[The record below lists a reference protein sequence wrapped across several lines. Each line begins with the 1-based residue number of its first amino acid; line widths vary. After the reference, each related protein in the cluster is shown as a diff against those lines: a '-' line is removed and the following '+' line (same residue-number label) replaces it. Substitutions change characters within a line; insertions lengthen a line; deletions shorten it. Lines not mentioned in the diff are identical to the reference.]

1 MSIVMKNIVVVVAV
15 VCSMHV
21 SVSAQSVD
29 WIVRLPRMPIGWQ
42 VGTSRVV
49 EDVVRQRLFTLGWK
63 RGTTLMSEDGGR
75 TWSGEYSIY
84 TDVVGKNANLIV
96 LADGTYLY
104 HGQTPFNQR
113 VAVVSSDGGETWRK
127 LTEDPRVLKEGI
139 HNGIVEFIEP
149 HYITAFDS
157 SANSGGTSKLLSP
170 DLGVTWR
177 PFPKQ
182 PLDPGVVSYVWHQAA
197 PYIIYWSGRTH
208 WYRCDV
214 RTDTAWTE
222 TSIPAELEH
231 AVEVGSSVVGSLNGR
246 LAYMEHYDSSVTT
259 TELNVITAVDVAD
272 STAFVF
278 DGSGCT
284 YEIQPRT
291 GALRRLSCVQTS
303 SAGQQLGLDL
313 ASRYGDRLLA
323 VWKDTADVWIMVE
336 FDLEAGTSTI
346 NRARYRRS
354 PVLYNNTSPLT
365 YLGEKGLFMITDQPP
380 KFREVVR
387 TLDLGSTW
395 ILSDSIDVKDLEP
408 AFLPMSS
415 AVQTETGPLLLQSGF
430 DHLLRKEDG
439 QWKERMQYVT
449 TGHERVVERK
459 PTLFADEGDV
469 LVPGEMLLKLDQG
482 SCEFVD
488 TVLPRRAMFMR
499 RLTDGMLAA
508 GNDSLWLSFTNKR
521 EWIYVTAG
529 LTEVQP
535 TQRGKVSDVARLS
548 NDDLLCAIRGVD
560 LVDSTGVRTIVKR
573 GGITKSTDDGDT
585 WKWTDS
591 LPEGMTHVTTLL
603 TLRSGTVLAHS
614 ARVVNDPVSPIVESA
629 ALLRSD
635 NNGTQWNIVARDFRS
650 NIPYPDMEPNI
661 VEVANGAI
669 VATMYSGNV
678 VVSFDDGKSWDVV
691 DVPELGTTQV
701 NNITLRGDGTLL
713 VSTNLGVGI
722 LRIPNVTSVD
732 EHRPTSTTNQI
743 AVDGV
748 LHYQW
753 KGAPATL
760 TIRDLN
766 GSTYAVYAANPG
778 DNRFD
783 VTDLAPGVYSITCI
797 AEQSN
802 ERSLFMKP

>member
-1 MSIVMKNIVVVVAV
+1 MSTWMKNIVVVVAV
-15 VCSMHV
+15 VCSMYGNV
-21 SVSAQSVD
+21 VAQSVD

-49 EDVVRQRLFTLGWK
+49 EDVVRDRIFTLGWK

-157 SANSGGTSKLLSP
+157 SANSGGTSKLLSA
-170 DLGVTWR
+170 DLGRTWR
-177 PFPKQ
+177 PFPVQ
-182 PLDPGVVSYVWHQAA
+182 PLDTGVDSYVWHQAA
-197 PYIIYWSGRTH
+197 PYIIYWSGKTY

-214 RTDTAWTE
+214 RTDTVWVKTA
-222 TSIPAELEH
+222 IPVGLKNP
-231 AVEVGSSVVGSLNGR
+231 VEVGSAVVGSLNGQ
-246 LAYMEHYDSSVTT
+246 LAYTAHHDSSVTE
-259 TELNVITAVDVAD
+259 TEHSTLSVVATSD
-272 STAFVF
+272 STAYVF
-278 DGSGCT
+278 DSAGCT
-284 YEIQPRT
+284 YDIQPRT
-291 GALRRLSCVQTS
+291 GSIRRLSCVNGS
-303 SAGQQLGLDL
+303 STGKRLALDL
-313 ASRYGDRLLA
+313 ASKYGNRALA
-323 VWKDTADVWIMVE
+323 VWKDAADTWIMEE
-336 FDLEAGTSTI
+336 FDLERGTSTI
-346 NRARYRRS
+346 NTARYRRS

-408 AFLPMSS
+408 AYLPMSS
-415 AVQTETGPLLLQSGF
+415 AVETENGSLLLQSGF
-430 DHLLRKEDG
+430 DHLLRKENE
-439 QWKERMQYVT
+439 QWKERMQYLT
-449 TGHERVVERK
+449 TGHEHVVERK
-459 PTLFADEGDV
+459 PTLFVDEDDV
-469 LVPGEMLLKLDQG
+469 LVPGAMLMKLDPAT
-482 SCEFVD
+482 CAFVD
-488 TVLPRRAMFMR
+488 TVLPRRATFMR
-499 RLTDGMLAA
+499 RLSDDMLAA

-521 EWIYVTAG
+521 EWIYVPAG
-529 LTEVQP
+529 LTEVRP
-535 TQRGKVSDVARLS
+535 SQRGKVSDVARLL
-548 NDDLLCAIRGVD
+548 NGDLLCAIRGVD
-560 LVDSTGVRTIVKR
+560 TVDPAGVRGMLKR

-585 WKWTDS
+585 WRWTDS

-603 TLRSGTVLAHS
+603 TLTSGTVLAHC
-614 ARVVNDPVSPIVESA
+614 ARVVNDPVSPMVESA

-635 NNGTQWNIVARDFRS
+635 DNGARWTIVARDFRS
-650 NIPYPDMEPNI
+650 NIPYPNMEPNI
-661 VEVANGAI
+661 VQVANGAI
-669 VATMYSGNV
+669 IATMYSGNV
-678 VVSFDDGKSWDVV
+678 VVSFDDGERWDVV
-691 DVPELGTTQV
+691 DVAELGTTQI
-701 NNITLRGDGTLL
+701 NNITLGRDSTLL
-713 VSTNLGVGI
+713 VSTDIGVGR

-732 EHRPTSTTNQI
+732 DQSTSSRANQL
-743 AVDGV
+743 VNDGILLYV
-748 LHYQW
+748 W
-753 KGAPATL
+753 EGASAIL

-802 ERSLFMKP
+802 DRSLFVKP

>member
-1 MSIVMKNIVVVVAV
+1 MSMLMKNLVVVVAV
-15 VCSMHV
+15 MCSMYGNV
-21 SVSAQSVD
+21 VAQSVD
-29 WIVRLPRMPIGWQ
+29 WVVRLPRMPIGWQ

-63 RGTTLMSEDGGR
+63 RGTTLLSEDEGR
-75 TWSGEYSIY
+75 SWSGEYSIY

-149 HYITAFDS
+149 HYITALDS
-157 SANSGGTSKLLSP
+157 SANSGGTSKLLSA
-170 DLGVTWR
+170 DLGRTWR
-177 PFPKQ
+177 PFPVQ
-182 PLDPGVVSYVWHQAA
+182 PLDTGVVSNAWHQAA

-214 RTDTAWTE
+214 RTDTVWST
-222 TSIPAELEH
+222 TSVPSELDG
-231 AVEVGSSVVGSLNGR
+231 AVELGASVVGSMNGR
-246 LAYMEHYDSSVTT
+246 LAYMVHVDSAVTVT
-259 TELNVITAVDVAD
+259 DLSILSALAITD
-272 STAFVF
+272 STAYVF
-278 DGSGCT
+278 DSAGCT

-291 GALRRLSCVQTS
+291 GSIRRLSCVSGS
-303 SAGQQLGLDL
+303 STGEQLALDL
-313 ASRYGDRLLA
+313 ASKYGSLVLA
-323 VWKDTADVWIMVE
+323 VWRDAADTWIMEE

-395 ILSDSIDVKDLEP
+395 ILSDTIDVKDLVP

-415 AVQTETGPLLLQSGF
+415 AVQTESGELLLQSGF
-430 DHLLRKEDG
+430 DHLLRKEDD
-439 QWKERMQYVT
+439 QWKERMQYLT
-449 TGHERVVERK
+449 TGHERVLERK
-459 PTLFADEGDV
+459 PTLFMDEDDV
-469 LVPGEMLLKLDQG
+469 LVPGAMLLKLDPTT
-482 SCEFVD
+482 CAFVD
-488 TVLPRRAMFMR
+488 TILPRRAMFMR
-499 RLTDGMLAA
+499 RLSDDMLAA

-521 EWIYVTAG
+521 EWIYVPAG
-529 LTEVQP
+529 LTDVPP
-535 TQRGKVSDVARLS
+535 TQRGKVSDVARLL
-548 NDDLLCAIRGVD
+548 NGDLLCAIRGVD
-560 LVDSTGVRTIVKR
+560 SVDPAGLRGILKR

-585 WKWTDS
+585 WSTIDS

-603 TLRSGTVLAHS
+603 TLPSGNVLAHC
-614 ARVVNDPVSPIVESA
+614 ARVVNDPTSPLVESA
-629 ALLRSD
+629 ALLRSVD
-635 NNGTQWNIVARDFRS
+635 NGAQWTIVARDFRS

-661 VEVANGAI
+661 VQVANGAI

-678 VVSFDDGKSWDVV
+678 VVSFDDGENWDVV
-691 DVPELGTTQV
+691 DAPELGTTQV
-701 NNITLRGDGTLL
+701 NNILLRRDGSLL
-713 VSTNLGVGI
+713 ISTDVGVGI
-722 LRIPNVTSVD
+722 LRIPSVTAVD
-732 EHRPTSTTNQI
+732 EHRSTSTIHQI
-743 AVDGV
+743 AMDGV

-766 GSTYAVYAANPG
+766 GCTYAVHTAQTG

-783 VTDLAPGVYSITCI
+783 IANLVPGVYSITCVG
-797 AEQSN
+797 EQSF
-802 ERSLFMKP
+802 ERSLFVKP